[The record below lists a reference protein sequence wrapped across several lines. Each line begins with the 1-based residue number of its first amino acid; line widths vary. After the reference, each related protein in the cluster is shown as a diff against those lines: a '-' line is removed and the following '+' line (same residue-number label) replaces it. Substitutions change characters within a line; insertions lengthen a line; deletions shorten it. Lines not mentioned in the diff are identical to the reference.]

1 MDENIGKTLEVVI
14 DRREN
19 DYYIAR
25 SQYSSPE
32 VDPEILI
39 GAEDAQLKV
48 GEFYN
53 VEITDSEDF
62 DLYAKIK

>member
-1 MDENIGKTLEVVI
+1 
-14 DRREN
+14 
-19 DYYIAR
+19 
-25 SQYSSPE
+25 

-39 GAEDAQLKV
+39 SADDAQLTV